1 MRTKTLF
8 VTALLSAACIATAVA
23 QTVYS
28 VNAVGY
34 VNVTLN
40 PGFSLIANP
49 LDGED
54 NTIPVL
60 FAAVPKNTVIY
71 KFDAASGAFIP
82 NVKNVITG
90 NWGDPAMTLVPGE
103 GAFVKIPDTS
113 EPVTVTFV
121 GEVMQGSLS
130 LPLPAGFS
138 IASSQVPQ
146 ADNLDNLGFPAV
158 KQDIVY
164 KWDGAGYAPYS
175 VNVITGAWNPEVP
188 MVEVAEAFFVKKA
201 AAVNWDREFSV
212 NDQ

>member
-8 VTALLSAACIATAVA
+8 VTALLSVACIATAVA

-34 VNVTLN
+34 VNVTLA

-71 KFDAASGAFIP
+71 KFNAETGAFIP

-103 GAFVKIPDTS
+103 GAFVKIPDSS

-201 AAVNWDREFSV
+201 AAINWDREFSV

>member
-1 MRTKTLF
+1 
-8 VTALLSAACIATAVA
+8 
-23 QTVYS
+23 
-28 VNAVGY
+28 
-34 VNVTLN
+34 
-40 PGFSLIANP
+40 
-49 LDGED
+49 
-54 NTIPVL
+54 
-60 FAAVPKNTVIY
+60 
-71 KFDAASGAFIP
+71 
-82 NVKNVITG
+82 
-90 NWGDPAMTLVPGE
+90 MTLVPGE

>member
-8 VTALLSAACIATAVA
+8 VTALLSVACIATAVA

-34 VNVTLN
+34 VNVTLA

-71 KFDAASGAFIP
+71 KFNATTGAFIP

-103 GAFVKIPDTS
+103 GAFVKIPDSS

-201 AAVNWDREFSV
+201 AAINWDREFSV